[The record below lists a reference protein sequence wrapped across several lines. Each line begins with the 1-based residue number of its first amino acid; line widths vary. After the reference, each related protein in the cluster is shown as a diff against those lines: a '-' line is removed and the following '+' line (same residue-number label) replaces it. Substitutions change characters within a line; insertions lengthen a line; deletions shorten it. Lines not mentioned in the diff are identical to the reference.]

1 MTLQEENQQQLQR
14 MEEEGD
20 TGGPQ
25 QSMETWTCRDGTPGL
40 TNETLLRR
48 FQMPRARCSCC
59 ESKGLNLLMRTGVF
73 QVKMKM
79 VETKIEMRLPSRH
92 NSICVRFIQYSLTNL
107 VGLMQS
113 STLIDPQ
120 APDKIQSP
128 NLISSG
134 QPLGCGDH

>member
-1 MTLQEENQQQLQR
+1 
-14 MEEEGD
+14 
-20 TGGPQ
+20 
-25 QSMETWTCRDGTPGL
+25 METWTGRDGTPGL
-40 TNETLLRR
+40 TSETLLRG

-73 QVKMKM
+73 QVKMRM

-120 APDKIQSP
+120 APEKIQSP
-128 NLISSG
+128 KLIS
-134 QPLGCGDH
+134 